1 MYHTH
6 KDPHWFTCARSQRHT
21 HTPSSITLA
30 CLERLFMCIM
40 STNTLR
46 VNVDIMRCVCVC
58 WHCRTVT
65 LFTFLSS
72 NYPCINQLPHRSP
85 VLHLLTS
92 FSSSPETD
100 YLNFLSMLTK
110 ARSNNV
116 LCVVEEARD
125 RSWGQW
131 AYVLVTFL
139 LCDCAFIYYFFN
151 LYCPCFISI
160 YRHMR
165 QFVSLTLC
173 AFMHIGVWSEC

>member
-1 MYHTH
+1 MCTVP
-6 KDPHWFTCARSQRHT
+6 KTHT
-21 HTPSSITLA
+21 HTFINHSGMLRA
-30 CLERLFMCIM
+30 FVYVHNVHKHLEGECGHYAL
-40 STNTLR
+40 
-46 VNVDIMRCVCVC
+46 CVCVC